1 MLRSRFWPN
10 PVPLAGFVN
19 GRYRESVRL
28 FNYRSQPSNAIQKPN
43 KERVPNLV
51 HQGARKRQKWLPTPY
66 VV

>member
-1 MLRSRFWPN
+1 VPSGRSWPN
-10 PVPLAGFVN
+10 PALPVGFVN
-19 GRYRESVRL
+19 VRYRETLML